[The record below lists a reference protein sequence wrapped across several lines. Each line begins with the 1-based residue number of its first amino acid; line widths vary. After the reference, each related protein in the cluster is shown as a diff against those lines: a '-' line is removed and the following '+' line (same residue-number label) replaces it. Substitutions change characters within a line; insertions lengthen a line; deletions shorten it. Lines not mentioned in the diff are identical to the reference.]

1 MLILLAPT
9 HARGCDRE
17 RRAACRAEARFAQ
30 RHISARSAAGQS
42 VAPGARG
49 RWTVMDLTLEL
60 LKALGPPLHWCCEVG
75 GHTRRG
81 GRGRWTWRWRATSGC
96 SSSST
101 TTRMRSEQVRRAPSP
116 PTPPPASRGRRGR
129 GRWGRSVSGKN
140 GAWITMGK
148 TERGSRWLALLLS
161 MDRIICLARR
171 ACLMQTRHR
180 EGGVGWGGGLLGGEV
195 PQRASSKPS
204 QRSGAGWSQTKGRQ
218 WLEPDLAPTCLLQ
231 WCVFLSTLEP
241 DQGSTTACPFRA
253 LSGPAAA
260 LRPSHRRLLSCRAST
275 PRHPKLLQPVTPRL
289 PGPLWKGDVPMWF
302 W

>member
-1 MLILLAPT
+1 
-9 HARGCDRE
+9 
-17 RRAACRAEARFAQ
+17 
-30 RHISARSAAGQS
+30 
-42 VAPGARG
+42 
-49 RWTVMDLTLEL
+49 MDLALEGDVRL
-60 LKALGPPLHWCCEVG
+60 LFFEHDNAHEVRAGPPGSL
-75 GHTRRG
+75 
-81 GRGRWTWRWRATSGC
+81 
-96 SSSST
+96 
-101 TTRMRSEQVRRAPSP
+101 P
-116 PTPPPASRGRRGR
+116 PHPPAGIEGPTRAGPMGPFGVRKK
-129 GRWGRSVSGKN
+129 RSVDRDGKN
-140 GAWITMGK
+140 GAWIAMA
-148 TERGSRWLALLLS
+148 RIIAIDGSHYLLS
-161 MDRIICLARR
+161 SSGLPDADSS
-171 ACLMQTRHR
+171 QGGWGWVW
-180 EGGVGWGGGLLGGEV
+180 GGVAGWGGV

-204 QRSGAGWSQTKGRQ
+204 QRPGAGWSLTKGRQ